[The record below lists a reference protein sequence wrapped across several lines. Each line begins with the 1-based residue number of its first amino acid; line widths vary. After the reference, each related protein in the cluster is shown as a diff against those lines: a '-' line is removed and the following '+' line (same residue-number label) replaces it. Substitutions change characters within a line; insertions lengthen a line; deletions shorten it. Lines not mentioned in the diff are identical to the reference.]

1 VFSTKYLVIPHL
13 DSPKELGKKEEEALG
28 FIRKTRRHNGL
39 NKKNVVFSIIHKDF
53 RTVEAYLSPKTFF
66 LRNL

>member
-1 VFSTKYLVIPHL
+1 MFSTKYLVIPHL

-39 NKKNVVFSIIHKDF
+39 NKKPQNVVFSIIHKDF
-53 RTVEAYLSPKTFF
+53 RTVEVYLSPKTFF
-66 LRNL
+66 T